1 MPSAVTLGGG
11 RWARIG
17 LRDKAKSMMRR
28 WSRKEEGMCD
38 LFFFWPECLLMPL
51 TEKGWEEEWSGK
63 GREISI
69 LNTFHLI

>member
-17 LRDKAKSMMRR
+17 LRDKPKSMIRR
-28 WSRKEEGMCD
+28 WSREEEGMCD
-38 LFFFWPECLLMPL
+38 LFFFFWPECLLMPL

-63 GREISI
+63 GRER
-69 LNTFHLI
+69 